1 MDIVLKITIEET
13 NAILE
18 LLGKLPNSS
27 NTYALFLKIREQG
40 LEQVNKGANAHK
52 EIVD

>member
-1 MDIVLKITIEET
+1 MNIIIKISVEET

-40 LEQVNKGANAHK
+40 LEQVGKGANASK
-52 EIVD
+52 ETVE

>member
-1 MDIVLKITIEET
+1 MEIIIKITVEET

-27 NTYALFLKIREQG
+27 NTYSLFLKIREQG
-40 LEQVNKGANAHK
+40 LEQVNKSANLSK
-52 EIVD
+52 ETVE